1 MAYNKFR
8 WWTKGKTHNPLK
20 ADAPL
25 LLKIRNGDFDY
36 SYMFG
41 EAKEMRATSQK
52 VYEQA
57 YKNYGGTDEQN
68 RIQAALEASQ
78 MKRVKAL
85 KLEFEANR
93 DENMILYKLRSELT
107 KEFGNNLFEEKKSP
121 KFEIEPLTHRIYDF
135 PCSSKPFEAVYNVKK
150 KLPLFAKSAKS
161 KSQYCAGY
169 YVIKFR
175 KGWVKSYCPKLITL
189 ERYPFHGPFKSE
201 LEMKTMQTT
210 VNKNETT

>member
-107 KEFGNNLFEEKKSP
+107 KEFGKDLWDKAMERS
-121 KFEIEPLTHRIYDF
+121 R
-135 PCSSKPFEAVYNVKK
+135 
-150 KLPLFAKSAKS
+150 
-161 KSQYCAGY
+161 G
-169 YVIKFR
+169 
-175 KGWVKSYCPKLITL
+175 KGTL
-189 ERYPFHGPFKSE
+189 EDLYKWYKKQCKIGTTKSE
-201 LEMKTMQTT
+201 TDIQLKRPNIKGLEYLL
-210 VNKNETT
+210 